1 MEAFISDVFN
11 FLLQY
16 YALYLVIFMGIITTL
31 IVTILKF
38 AKIPFK
44 KLTLKITNITKR
56 RIVNRTVIFVASFGL
71 SFLFWFL
78 LNLIVPQYFTIDYLQ
93 IFCNGALPIV
103 VYAYAEGWIDAKKAK
118 SLVETV
124 VDKISDGELTNEE
137 VKETVKEVNTA
148 IDPEKELK
156 KLLKK

>member
-1 MEAFISDVFN
+1 MEALIKDILT

-16 YALYLVIFMGIITTL
+16 YALYLVIVMGIITTL

-44 KLTLKITNITKR
+44 KLTLKIANETQR
-56 RIVNRTVIFVASFGL
+56 RIINRTVIFITSFGL
-71 SFLFWFL
+71 SFGFWFL
-78 LNLIVPQYFTIDYLQ
+78 LNWIAPNYFTVDYLQ
-93 IFCNGALPIV
+93 ILLNGALPIV
-103 VYAYAEGWIDAKKAK
+103 AYAYAEGWIDAKKAK

-124 VDKISDGELTNEE
+124 VDKISDGELTKDE
-137 VKETVKEVNTA
+137 VKDTVKELNTSLNA
-148 IDPEKELK
+148 EQELK

>member
-71 SFLFWFL
+71 SFIFWFL
-78 LNLIVPQYFTIDYLQ
+78 LNLVAPQYFVIDYLQ

-103 VYAYAEGWIDAKKAK
+103 AYAYAEGWIDAKKAK

-124 VDKISDGELTNEE
+124 VDKISDGELTKEE
-137 VKETVKEVNTA
+137 IKETVKEVNTA

>member
-31 IVTILKF
+31 IVIILKF

-44 KLTLKITNITKR
+44 NLTLKITNVTKR

-71 SFLFWFL
+71 SFIFWFL
-78 LNLIVPQYFTIDYLQ
+78 LNLVAPQYFVIDYLQ

-103 VYAYAEGWIDAKKAK
+103 AYAYAEGWIDAKKAK
-118 SLVETV
+118 SLLETV
-124 VDKISDGELTNEE
+124 VDKISDGELTKEE
-137 VKETVKEVNTA
+137 IKETVKEVNTA